1 MFGVVVENFFK
12 GRKHRG
18 EVRLSTEEMEIL
30 RRENLEAIRENGS
43 IESSHG
49 LQGKKAID
57 NVSSP
62 GVVTGMEAIVA
73 RTAHE
78 QRRRNQG

>member
-1 MFGVVVENFFK
+1 LKNFFK
-12 GRKHRG
+12 GRKRRG
-18 EVRLSTEEMEIL
+18 EVRLSTEEIEVL
-30 RRENLEAIRENGS
+30 QRENLEAIRENGS

-49 LQGKKAID
+49 LQGNRAID

-62 GVVTGMEAIVA
+62 GVVSGMAAIVA
-73 RTAHE
+73 RTAQE